1 METDSPPP
9 KIRRY
14 KCHSLYP
21 LLKADNGFY
30 HNEIRID
37 GGFQRSRVMASGNE
51 IRNQTPF
58 LLMERAWVVINAS
71 ASRGAKVLETE
82 TK

>member
-58 LLMERAWVVINAS
+58 LLMER
-71 ASRGAKVLETE
+71 GL
-82 TK
+82 